1 MGRCRRTPSHRG
13 HGRNSQTPRYRWVE
27 RRRTGPRT
35 RGRHDACWI
44 RDVMRRGSPRTP
56 GRRRPGGG
64 APEAPVEDREEMDGA
79 REGRREKGCGDPG
92 DQGGKKTRRG
102 AGLETARKGVSGK
115 GRRRKTRDAP
125 SRQRRAGEP
134 RRGKHR
140 RQSASGKDAPR
151 EWTRRTDRDEREDGG
166 AARKRCRSGPQR
178 RLQAGASAPLRT
190 IRACPVRAKAGTRRQ
205 RGPERKKRG
214 SPEDR
219 GEERRAAGRAS
230 PRPRKA
236 RAEKRCASERGTQRQ
251 RLNKHASER
260 GWEGKRRGGREGNA
274 AEGARSMTTSSRRRE
289 CWHAG
294 GRNTPRN
301 EGDDFAPSGS

>member
-1 MGRCRRTPSHRG
+1 MGRSPRTPSHRG

-64 APEAPVEDREEMDGA
+64 APEAPVEYREEMDGA

-115 GRRRKTRDAP
+115 GRRRKTKDAT

-134 RRGKHR
+134 RRRKHR

-166 AARKRCRSGPQR
+166 AARKRCRSGP
-178 RLQAGASAPLRT
+178 LT
-190 IRACPVRAKAGTRRQ
+190 IRACPVGAKAGTRRQ

-260 GWEGKRRGGREGNA
+260 GWGGNA
-274 AEGARSMTTSSRRRE
+274 AEGGKEMPRRAR
-289 CWHAG
+289 
-294 GRNTPRN
+294 GR
-301 EGDDFAPSGS
+301 